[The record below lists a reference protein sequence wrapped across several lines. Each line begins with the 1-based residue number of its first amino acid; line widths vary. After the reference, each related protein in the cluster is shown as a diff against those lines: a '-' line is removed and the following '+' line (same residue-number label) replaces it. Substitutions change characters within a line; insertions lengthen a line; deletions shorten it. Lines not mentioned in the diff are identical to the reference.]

1 MVTFRY
7 LGIKKVRAMTTAT
20 SRFTRNS
27 SDGTDVERSA
37 RDGSGKS
44 SDAFGRKKRIHLL
57 QLRNI
62 TAKLLKEESEIRT
75 TSSFNENV
83 AAKNPQN
90 NHRSIPKITED
101 YNEEKVEDQSVL
113 KAWVEPSK
121 VGAMNQDWLEM
132 EASPIEII
140 AVKTPHPN
148 DTATEP
154 TALCSAFEMLSF
166 ENFCNAGLKCSQ
178 GSATPAAPPVNTEPY
193 KVVGHL
199 PAHDDGFVVPREI
212 SFANPG
218 ICGCSSIPIH
228 REHHYFISR
237 QISPK
242 NKIGHKNQKG
252 MFMKRLLPGFKPGKL
267 EKSDMRVMKVK
278 VYVDAP
284 KQNMGSEHSI
294 GDSTLT
300 MPKELQRSGSNT
312 TI

>member
-20 SRFTRNS
+20 SRFTRS
-27 SDGTDVERSA
+27 TSDGTDAERSA
-37 RDGSGKS
+37 RDGSGKFS
-44 SDAFGRKKRIHLL
+44 NTSARKKRNHLL

-75 TSSFNENV
+75 TSSFNGN
-83 AAKNPQN
+83 AAKNPPN
-90 NHRSIPKITED
+90 SHRSIPKITED
-101 YNEEKVEDQSVL
+101 FNEEKVEDHSVI

-121 VGAMNQDWLEM
+121 VGKAKQEWLEL

-140 AVKTPHPN
+140 AVKPQHPS
-148 DTATEP
+148 DTATEK

-166 ENFCNAGLKCSQ
+166 ENFCNAGLKCST
-178 GSATPAAPPVNTEPY
+178 GPANPAAPPVNTEPY

-199 PAHDDGFVVPREI
+199 PAHDDGFAVPREI

-228 REHHYFISR
+228 KEHHLIGQHLSY
-237 QISPK
+237 K
-242 NKIGHKNQKG
+242 NKISHKNQKG
-252 MFMKRLLPGFKPGKL
+252 MFMKRLLPGFKPAKPQ
-267 EKSDMRVMKVK
+267 KSDMRVMKVK

-284 KQNMGSEHSI
+284 KQNMGSGHSI

-300 MPKELQRSGSNT
+300 MPKELRRSGTNT